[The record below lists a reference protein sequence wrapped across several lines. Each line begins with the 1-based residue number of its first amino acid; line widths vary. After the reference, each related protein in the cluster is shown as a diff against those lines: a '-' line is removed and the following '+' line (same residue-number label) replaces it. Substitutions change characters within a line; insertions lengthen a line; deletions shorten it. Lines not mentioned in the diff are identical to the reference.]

1 MPARSDTR
9 FPLVRSAGRTLL
21 LLPLAVLLSGCVIAV
36 DADGDDEGDWSNDW
50 REQQERNLDAIADL
64 RLGLS
69 RESIEAEMG
78 RADIVEA
85 FVRDGEEF
93 VVLGYRTQRRHGD
106 GETTRD
112 ETTPLT
118 SSVGAKTPSSSP
130 RRRRTPGPDRCASGA
145 GCRTSCW
152 A

>member
-21 LLPLAVLLSGCVIAV
+21 LLPFAVLLSGCVIAV
-36 DADGDDEGDWSNDW
+36 DADGDDEGDWGDDW
-50 REQQERNLDAIADL
+50 RDQQERNLDAIADL
-64 RLGLS
+64 RVGLS
-69 RESIEAEMG
+69 RESVEAEMG

-93 VVLGYRTQRRHGD
+93 VVLRYRTQRRHGD

-112 ETTPLT
+112 ETTPLVFVDGDL
-118 SSVGAKTPSSSP
+118 VGWGEDAVEFATTPQ
-130 RRRRTPGPDRCASGA
+130 GA
-145 GCRTSCW
+145 GV
-152 A
+152 